1 MTCTRRLALGLAA
14 ATAAG
19 WASPRRAQA
28 QAWAPSRTIKLV
40 VPYPAGGPT
49 DAIARLVGREL
60 AASLG
65 QAVVV
70 ESLAGA
76 SGAVG
81 TRAVARAEPDG
92 HTIMLGNNQTHSSN
106 MHLMREPGYDALA
119 DFAPLAGAGAFEHVF
134 VVSPSLPVR
143 SMGELVELARREPG
157 RLNYA
162 STGAGSGSHLATE
175 LFMARTGARMTHV
188 PFRGATPLV
197 TDLMAGRVEVSCS
210 TLPSVLGQIQGGA
223 LRAIG
228 LASLQRNPVIPAV
241 PTLRE
246 QGIPDADA
254 ESWTAFFAPGR
265 TPAPVLD
272 RLSRET
278 LAALGRPAV
287 RDSLNQIGFTVAPRD
302 PADFRQYHAAEVE
315 TWGRII
321 REIKVDAGR
330 AEPPAQADTAAPNPA
345 LGR

>member
-1 MTCTRRLALGLAA
+1 MTPTRRAALGLI
-14 ATAAG
+14 AAG
-19 WASPRRAQA
+19 FVPVRRARA
-28 QAWAPSRTIKLV
+28 QDWRPTRPVKLV

-49 DAIARLVGREL
+49 DAIARLVAREL
-60 AASLG
+60 QTSLG
-65 QAVVV
+65 QSVVV

-92 HTIMLGNNQTHSSN
+92 HTIMLGNNQTHSNN

-143 SMGELVELARREPG
+143 SMGELVELARREPN

-175 LFMARTGARMTHV
+175 LFLARTGTRMTHV
-188 PFRGATPLV
+188 PFRGAAPLV
-197 TDLMAGRVEVSCS
+197 TDLMAGRVDVSCS
-210 TLPSVLGQIQGGA
+210 TLPSVLGQIQGGG

-228 LASLQRNPVIPAV
+228 LASQGRNAVIPDVA
-241 PTLRE
+241 TLRE
-246 QGIPDADA
+246 QGITDADA
-254 ESWTAFFAPGR
+254 ESWTAFFAPAR
-265 TPAPVLD
+265 TPAPALD

-278 LAALGRPAV
+278 LAALGNPSV
-287 RDSLNQIGFTVAPRD
+287 RDSLHQIGFTVALRG
-302 PADFRQYHAAEVE
+302 PAEFRRYHTAEIE

-321 REIKVDAGR
+321 RDAKLKQEG
-330 AEPPAQADTAAPNPA
+330 
-345 LGR
+345 

>member
-1 MTCTRRLALGLAA
+1 MTFTRRFTFNLAA

-19 WASPRRAQA
+19 LAFPRQAQA
-28 QAWAPSRTIKLV
+28 QEWAPSRPIKMV
-40 VPYPAGGPT
+40 VPYPPGGPT

-60 AASLG
+60 ATSLG

-70 ESLAGA
+70 ENLAGA

-92 HTIMLGNNQTHSSN
+92 YTIMLGNNQTHSNN
-106 MHLMREPGYDALA
+106 MHLLREPGYDAVR

-134 VVSPSLPVR
+134 VVSPSLASRGEPVR
-143 SMGELVELARREPG
+143 TMGELVELARREPG

-162 STGAGSGSHLATE
+162 STGTGSGSHLATE
-175 LFMARTGARMTHV
+175 LFMARTGIRMTHV
-188 PFRGATPLV
+188 TYRGAAPLV
-197 TDLMAGRVEVSCS
+197 TDLIAGRVDVSCS

-223 LRAIG
+223 LRVIG
-228 LASLQRNPVIPAV
+228 LASPQRTPALPEV

-246 QGIPDADA
+246 QGIPGADA
-254 ESWTAFFAPGR
+254 ESWTAFFAPAR

-278 LAALGRPAV
+278 LAALNRPAV
-287 RDSLNQIGFTVAPRD
+287 RDGLSQIGFTVVPRG
-302 PADFRQYHAAEVE
+302 PAEFSRYQAEDIE
-315 TWGRII
+315 AWGRII
-321 REIKVDAGR
+321 QETKIKQDS
-330 AEPPAQADTAAPNPA
+330 
-345 LGR
+345 

>member
-1 MTCTRRLALGLAA
+1 MTCTRRFALGLAA

-19 WASPRRAQA
+19 L
-28 QAWAPSRTIKLV
+28 APSRRSQAQEWMPSRTLRLV
-40 VPYPAGGPT
+40 VPYPPGGPT

-60 AASLG
+60 TASLG
-65 QAVVV
+65 QNVIV

-81 TRAVARAEPDG
+81 TRVVARAEPDG
-92 HTIMLGNNQTHSSN
+92 HILMLGNNQTHGNN
-106 MHLMREPGYDALA
+106 MHLMREPGYDAVA
-119 DFAPLAGAGAFEHVF
+119 DFAPLAGAGAFEHGF
-134 VVSPSLPVR
+134 VVSPSLVSRGVPVR
-143 SMGELVELARREPG
+143 SMVELVELARREPD

-188 PFRGATPLV
+188 PFRGAAPLV
-197 TDLMAGRVEVSCS
+197 TDLMAGRVDVSCS

-223 LRAIG
+223 LLAIG
-228 LASLQRNPVIPAV
+228 LASLQRSPVIPEVA
-241 PTLRE
+241 TLRE

-254 ESWTAFFAPGR
+254 ESWTAFFAPIR
-265 TPAPVLD
+265 TPAPALD

-287 RDSLNQIGFTVAPRD
+287 RDGLSQIGFTVALRS
-302 PADFRQYHAAEVE
+302 PAEFSRYHVAEIE

-321 REIKVDAGR
+321 RQAKVRQDG
-330 AEPPAQADTAAPNPA
+330 
-345 LGR
+345 

>member
-1 MTCTRRLALGLAA
+1 MTCTRRLALGLTVAL
-14 ATAAG
+14 
-19 WASPRRAQA
+19 ASPRRVQA
-28 QAWAPSRTIKLV
+28 QGWAPSRTVKLV
-40 VPYPAGGPT
+40 VPYPTGGPT

-65 QAVVV
+65 QAVIV

-92 HTIMLGNNQTHSSN
+92 HTIMLGNNQTHSNN
-106 MHLMREPGYDALA
+106 MHLMREPGYDAVA

-134 VVSPSLPVR
+134 VVSPSLAVR

-175 LFMARTGARMTHV
+175 LFMARTGTRMTHV
-188 PFRGATPLV
+188 PFRGAAPLV
-197 TDLMAGRVEVSCS
+197 TDLMAGRVDVSCS
-210 TLPSVLGQIQGGA
+210 TLPSVLGQIQGGG

-228 LASLQRNPVIPAV
+228 LASQQRNPVIPTV

-246 QGIPDADA
+246 QGIVDADA
-254 ESWTAFFAPGR
+254 ESWTAFFAPAR
-265 TPAPVLD
+265 TPAPALD
-272 RLSRET
+272 RLSREV
-278 LAALGRPAV
+278 LAALDKPVV
-287 RDSLNQIGFTVAPRD
+287 RDSLSQIGFTVVPRS
-302 PADFRQYHAAEVE
+302 PAEFSRYHVAEIE
-315 TWGRII
+315 SWGRII
-321 REIKVDAGR
+321 SEAKVKQDG
-330 AEPPAQADTAAPNPA
+330 
-345 LGR
+345 